1 MNSNINATKANKT
14 RLNARKGLGK
24 HMAYELNKVNSEEN
38 YEKNAKKSN
47 NNKSVTSFLNLIQ
60 SNDKILQHKKNDL
73 DELKKKNKNL
83 KQALKTVATGS
94 SNNNTISDFPETK
107 VDTVYNNKFNSKK
120 DKSIRK
126 TVRSISKTTPAD
138 LIGRLQDQGDM
149 FARKIEVEKRKIDDL
164 QSKIDTLLAKS
175 ADQRKKMGGINA
187 ARENQMAV
195 NKRLKVLENRLDQAM
210 IKYNESL
217 SKNKHLREEINE
229 SRRQRLVYDSVYKKL
244 EDELATKKH
253 RMAKIIAESNRAYE
267 VRDKLLLQLNELKEK
282 VDVEQSTF
290 ETEWAKL
297 GNAISVETGGRDAR
311 KRELERRDAEEEQEK
326 LRKKAVGEE
335 QRLKSKVLS
344 GAWKIAKEKAHLA
357 LR

>member
-1 MNSNINATKANKT
+1 MKSKIKT
-14 RLNARKGLGK
+14 SKNRIKTSKGIGTN
-24 HMAYELNKVNSEEN
+24 MAYELSKASEE
-38 YEKNAKKSN
+38 YDEKSPN
-47 NNKSVTSFLNLIQ
+47 NNKNVSSFLHMIQ
-60 SNDKILQHKKNDL
+60 SNDKVLQHKKNDL
-73 DELKKKNKNL
+73 VDLQKKNQNL
-83 KQALKTVATGS
+83 KQALKTIPAASS
-94 SNNNTISDFPETK
+94 SNNNNNVAFPETK
-107 VDTVYNNKFNSKK
+107 VDGMN
-120 DKSIRK
+120 DKSDGRKFGQRK
-126 TVRSISKTTPAD
+126 TMRSPSTATPAD

-164 QSKIDTLLAKS
+164 QSKISTLLAKS

-244 EDELATKKH
+244 EEELATKKH

-267 VRDKLLLQLNELKEK
+267 VRDKLLLQLNDLKEN
-282 VDVEQSTF
+282 VDKEQTIF

>member
-1 MNSNINATKANKT
+1 MKSKIKT
-14 RLNARKGLGK
+14 SKNRIKTSKGIGTN
-24 HMAYELNKVNSEEN
+24 MAYELSKASEE
-38 YEKNAKKSN
+38 YDEKSPN
-47 NNKSVTSFLNLIQ
+47 NNKNVSSFLHMIQ
-60 SNDKILQHKKNDL
+60 SNDKVLQHKKNDL
-73 DELKKKNKNL
+73 VDLQKKNQNL
-83 KQALKTVATGS
+83 KQALKTIPAAS
-94 SNNNTISDFPETK
+94 SNNNNNVAFPETK
-107 VDTVYNNKFNSKK
+107 VDGMN
-120 DKSIRK
+120 DKSDGRKVGQRK
-126 TVRSISKTTPAD
+126 TMRSPSTATPAD

-164 QSKIDTLLAKS
+164 QSKISTLLAKS

-244 EDELATKKH
+244 EEELATKKH

-267 VRDKLLLQLNELKEK
+267 VRDKLLLQLNDLKEK
-282 VDVEQSTF
+282 VDEEQTMF

-326 LRKKAVGEE
+326 LRKKAVGIRVPSWPISMET
-335 QRLKSKVLS
+335 
-344 GAWKIAKEKAHLA
+344 AI
-357 LR
+357 